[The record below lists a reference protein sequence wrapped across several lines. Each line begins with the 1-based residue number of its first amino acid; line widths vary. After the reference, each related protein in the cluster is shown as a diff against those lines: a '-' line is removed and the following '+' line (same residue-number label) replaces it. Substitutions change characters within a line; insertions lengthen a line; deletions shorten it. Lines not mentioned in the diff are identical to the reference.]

1 MSLKPHKDQ
10 IYIEALLNNNS
21 RILSELYTR
30 FTPKI
35 IAYVKKNSGNEEQA
49 NDLIQEVLVTIFHQA
64 KDKGFIL
71 TCPFDAYFFL
81 LCKRKW
87 FNILKKKSYN
97 EVTIEDDFLSI
108 SDKQEEQAMETERYE
123 MQSNLFEEKFQEL
136 GAKCKELLKLSFT
149 VKSMEKVAEALN
161 ISYGY
166 ARKKKSQCMSQL
178 TKLIK
183 TAASFKT
190 IKNY

>member
-1 MSLKPHKDQ
+1 MSLKPHKDHK
-10 IYIEALLNNNS
+10 YIEALLNNDS
-21 RILSELYTR
+21 RILGELYQK

-35 IAYVKKNSGNEEQA
+35 IAYVKKNSGDEAQA
-49 NDLIQEVLVTIFHQA
+49 NDLVQEVLVTIFHQA
-64 KDKGFIL
+64 KDTGFIL

-87 FNILKKKSYN
+87 LNLLKKKSIN
-97 EVTIEDDFLSI
+97 KVTIEDDYLSI
-108 SDKQEEQAMETERYE
+108 SDKQEEQANDTERYE
-123 MQSNLFEEKFQEL
+123 LQNSLFETKFQEL
-136 GAKCKELLKLSFT
+136 GEKCKELLKMSFT
-149 VKSMEKVAEALN
+149 IKSMEKVAEALA

-183 TAASFKT
+183 ADTSFEM

>member
-1 MSLKPHKDQ
+1 MHKDHK
-10 IYIEALLNNNS
+10 YIKALLNNDS
-21 RILSELYTR
+21 RILGELYR
-30 FTPKI
+30 KFTPKI
-35 IAYVKKNSGNEEQA
+35 IAYVKKNSGDETQA
-49 NDLIQEVLVTIFHQA
+49 NDLIQDVLVTIFHQA

-87 FNILKKKSYN
+87 LNLLKKKSIN
-97 EVTIEDDFLSI
+97 KVTIEDDYLSI
-108 SDKQEEQAMETERYE
+108 SDKQEEQANDTERYE
-123 MQSNLFEEKFQEL
+123 MQNSLFETKFQEL
-136 GAKCKELLKLSFT
+136 GKKCKELLKMSFT
-149 VKSMEKVAEALN
+149 IKSMEKVAEALN

-166 ARKKKSQCMSQL
+166 ARKKKSQCMGQL

-183 TAASFKT
+183 ADTSFEM